1 MEKML
6 KAMLN
11 VQKEIALEEDAL
23 LVDLWNIAGA
33 LQEATEILQDLI
45 SKGNFEEAKGFL
57 NDCSQLKQ
65 KQEHFEALLADM
77 RSDYDALEDMI
88 KEAKQKALSL
98 LNYMDRTESQLRQ
111 KLKEKSFTNDVI
123 DADEYKKRKANK

>member
-1 MEKML
+1 MKKML
-6 KAMLN
+6 NAMLN

-57 NDCSQLKQ
+57 NDCSQLRQ
-65 KQEHFEALLADM
+65 KQEELEILLENKQ
-77 RSDYDALEDMI
+77 SDCAALECMI
-88 KEAKQKALSL
+88 KEAKRLVSKYEINDIEGKEEEEETFSL
-98 LNYMDRTESQLRQ
+98 DGLFAAARFFSME
-111 KLKEKSFTNDVI
+111 
-123 DADEYKKRKANK
+123 

>member
-6 KAMLN
+6 NAMLN

-23 LVDLWNIAGA
+23 LVELWNIAGA

-57 NDCSQLKQ
+57 NDCSQLQQ

-77 RSDYDALEDMI
+77 RSDYDALEGMI
-88 KEAKQKALSL
+88 KEAKRLVSKYEINDTECEEEEELPSLENLLTALAFFS
-98 LNYMDRTESQLRQ
+98 M
-111 KLKEKSFTNDVI
+111 K
-123 DADEYKKRKANK
+123 

>member
-33 LQEATEILQDLI
+33 LQEATEILHDLI

-57 NDCSQLKQ
+57 NDCSQLQQ

-77 RSDYDALEDMI
+77 RRDYDALEGMI
-88 KEAKQKALSL
+88 KEAKRLVSK
-98 LNYMDRTESQLRQ
+98 YE
-111 KLKEKSFTNDVI
+111 I
-123 DADEYKKRKANK
+123 DDTKCEEEEETFSPEDFLVAAGFFSMK

>member
-1 MEKML
+1 MEKVL
-6 KAMLN
+6 NAMLN

-33 LQEATEILQDLI
+33 LQEATEILHDLI

-57 NDCSQLKQ
+57 NDCSQLQQ

-77 RSDYDALEDMI
+77 RSDYDALEGMI
-88 KEAKQKALSL
+88 KEAKRLVSK
-98 LNYMDRTESQLRQ
+98 YE
-111 KLKEKSFTNDVI
+111 I
-123 DADEYKKRKANK
+123 DNTKCEEEEETFSPEDFLVAAGFFSMK

>member
-6 KAMLN
+6 NAMLN
-11 VQKEIALEEDAL
+11 AQKEIALEEDAL

-57 NDCSQLKQ
+57 NDCSQLRQ
-65 KQEHFEALLADM
+65 KQEELEILLENKQ
-77 RSDYDALEDMI
+77 SDCAALEGMI
-88 KEAKQKALSL
+88 KEAKRLVSKYEINDIEGEEEEETFSL
-98 LNYMDRTESQLRQ
+98 DGLFAAVRFFSME
-111 KLKEKSFTNDVI
+111 
-123 DADEYKKRKANK
+123 

>member
-11 VQKEIALEEDAL
+11 AQKEITLEEDAL

-45 SKGNFEEAKGFL
+45 SKGKFEEAKGFL
-57 NDCSQLKQ
+57 NNCSQLQQ

-77 RSDYDALEDMI
+77 RSDYDALEGMI
-88 KEAKQKALSL
+88 KEAKRLVSKYEINDIEGKEEEATSSL
-98 LNYMDRTESQLRQ
+98 EDL
-111 KLKEKSFTNDVI
+111 FTAVGFFSM
-123 DADEYKKRKANK
+123 K

>member
-33 LQEATEILQDLI
+33 LQEATEILHDLI
-45 SKGNFEEAKGFL
+45 SKGNFEEARGFL
-57 NDCSQLKQ
+57 NDCSQLQQ

-77 RSDYDALEDMI
+77 RSDYDTLENMI
-88 KEAKQKALSL
+88 KEAKRLVSK
-98 LNYMDRTESQLRQ
+98 YE
-111 KLKEKSFTNDVI
+111 I
-123 DADEYKKRKANK
+123 DDTKCEEEEETFSPEDFLVAAGFFSMK